1 LNDRDPAPPGIGTL
15 SRALLVSGGV
25 LLLLFGLSG
34 FVLPF
39 WIILRLADLPP
50 GDWHWSFLGS
60 AVATLPFGA
69 LPAWL
74 GYVLL
79 RKAKSKAAPEP
90 AAARVQASVASA
102 EMPAAASIAETPPPP
117 GPRRRAGLVYT
128 GIGLVVL
135 SLPIC
140 LIVALKFVSE
150 AKGQSAM
157 DNFGAA
163 FVLAVLMLPLV
174 LGAFLVH
181 WGEPGI
187 GRRFLA
193 DLRGGASG
201 LFSPSGLLRLT
212 STAPGHG
219 AVTAAV
225 SLPLMFVFR
234 PAAWLV
240 ALVALCVFAV
250 VDPALNA
257 LRPSWWVGAVLSI
270 GTWLILL
277 SGLVGLADNLN
288 RLRESTMVYLLPFM
302 IYPAALLVSG
312 LVRLVRWK
320 SALVPNPGGG
330 VPEAD
335 TSRRT
340 ES

>member
-1 LNDRDPAPPGIGTL
+1 
-15 SRALLVSGGV
+15 
-25 LLLLFGLSG
+25 
-34 FVLPF
+34 
-39 WIILRLADLPP
+39 
-50 GDWHWSFLGS
+50 
-60 AVATLPFGA
+60 
-69 LPAWL
+69 
-74 GYVLL
+74 
-79 RKAKSKAAPEP
+79 
-90 AAARVQASVASA
+90 
-102 EMPAAASIAETPPPP
+102 
-117 GPRRRAGLVYT
+117 
-128 GIGLVVL
+128 
-135 SLPIC
+135 
-140 LIVALKFVSE
+140 
-150 AKGQSAM
+150 
-157 DNFGAA
+157 
-163 FVLAVLMLPLV
+163 
-174 LGAFLVH
+174 
-181 WGEPGI
+181 
-187 GRRFLA
+187 
-193 DLRGGASG
+193 
-201 LFSPSGLLRLT
+201 
-212 STAPGHG
+212 
-219 AVTAAV
+219 
-225 SLPLMFVFR
+225 MFVFR